1 MRVKLPTEHLLEVLS
16 PKGGCA
22 GSSKST
28 LAKMSN
34 CWKSHAT
41 TQMSSFP
48 ILFVKGRA
56 PDEIYLASKKAMI
69 KVGEAMVIGYGR
81 DQNLH

>member
-1 MRVKLPTEHLLEVLS
+1 MSVKLPTEHLLEVLS

-22 GSSKST
+22 GSSEST

-48 ILFVKGRA
+48 KGNCVHRFISS
-56 PDEIYLASKKAMI
+56 E
-69 KVGEAMVIGYGR
+69 
-81 DQNLH
+81 LHLSDFELHLSVFETETISSDKS